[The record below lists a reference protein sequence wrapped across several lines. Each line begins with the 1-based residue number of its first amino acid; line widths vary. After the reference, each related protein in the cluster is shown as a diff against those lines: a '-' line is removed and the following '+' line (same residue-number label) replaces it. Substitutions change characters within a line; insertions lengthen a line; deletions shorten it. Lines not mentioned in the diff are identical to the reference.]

1 MSCRICYGWGLFFV
15 KITKGRNLAS
25 VGVQILFQIV
35 QHVRDTILMK
45 SFIDY
50 FNCGQYVQPRNKE
63 WGYYQCTKFTDNF
76 EIIRSFFNQYPI
88 QGVKFKD
95 FKDWEKVGIMI
106 KNKEHLTQKGAS
118 TIIQIKSN
126 MNTGRLF
133 DDKD

>member
-1 MSCRICYGWGLFFV
+1 LFFV

-63 WGYYQCTKFTDNF
+63 
-76 EIIRSFFNQYPI
+76 
-88 QGVKFKD
+88 
-95 FKDWEKVGIMI
+95 
-106 KNKEHLTQKGAS
+106 
-118 TIIQIKSN
+118 
-126 MNTGRLF
+126 
-133 DDKD
+133 